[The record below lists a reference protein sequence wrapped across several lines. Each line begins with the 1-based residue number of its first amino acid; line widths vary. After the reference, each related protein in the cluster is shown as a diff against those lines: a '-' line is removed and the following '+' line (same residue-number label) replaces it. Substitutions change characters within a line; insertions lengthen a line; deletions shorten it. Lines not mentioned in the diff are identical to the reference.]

1 MKERMSKRLTCSA
14 FNHGLEIMS
23 ALIVRWRHGA
33 SFSLSLSV
41 HEAVSPGPMP
51 RRCYKLI
58 LSQTRQNPHLVNC
71 KNTEEIEVVLA
82 FLMTLH
88 GSLRVGFYRGNSLL
102 NFLSFI
108 W

>member
-1 MKERMSKRLTCSA
+1 MSKRLTCST

-41 HEAVSPGPMP
+41 HEAISPGLMP
-51 RRCYKLI
+51 RCGYKLNP
-58 LSQTRQNPHLVNC
+58 TRQNLHLVNC

-88 GSLRVGFYRGNSLL
+88 GSLKVDSIEVII
-102 NFLSFI
+102 S
-108 W
+108 